1 MAAPV
6 APAPSLEATY
16 KVREIEGVLDLYF
29 YRKVG
34 FVLAKFCDQLGMSPI
49 GVTLLGGVFGLVAGH
64 LYFYQNL
71 AVNVLGMILQ
81 MTANAFDNADGQLA
95 RLQNRESRL
104 GRILDGVVDYVV
116 WLGVYLHLILRY
128 VAGGGTAGIWIVALV
143 AMASHATQSAAADY
157 ARHAYLHFAKNR
169 RELESSAQLRAE
181 PAPGPWSKLLRG
193 LYVNLVWRQE
203 KMSPALTKLR
213 DEVGRH
219 FSHQVPDWLQS
230 RYEDNAQP
238 TLKWWR
244 LFMANTRMAF
254 LFLFLLL
261 GQPVWFFWIEITV
274 FNLLLIYLLSQQQRM
289 ATFCLEVLSG
299 RTA

>member
-6 APAPSLEATY
+6 AQAPSFEASY

-34 FVLAKFCDQLGMSPI
+34 FQLAKLSDRIGLSPV
-49 GVTLLGGVFGLVAGH
+49 GVTLVGGVFGLLAGH
-64 LYFYQNL
+64 LYFYQNV
-71 AVNVLGMILQ
+71 AVNLLGMILQ
-81 MTANAFDNADGQLA
+81 ITANAFDNADGQLA

-104 GRILDGVVDYVV
+104 GRILDGVVDYLV
-116 WLGVYLHLILRY
+116 WLGIYVHLVLRH
-128 VAGGGTAGIWIVALV
+128 VEHGGTEAIWLVALL

-169 RELESSAQLRAE
+169 RELESSAQLQAE
-181 PAPGPWSKLLRG
+181 PAAGLFSKLLRG
-193 LYVNLVWRQE
+193 LYANLVWRQE
-203 KMSPALTKLR
+203 KLSPALTKLR
-213 DEVGRH
+213 DEVNRD
-219 FSHQVPDWLQS
+219 FSHHLPDSLRS
-230 RYEDNAQP
+230 RYENRAQP

-254 LFLFLLL
+254 LFLFLLI
-261 GQPVWFFWIEITV
+261 GQPVWFFWVEITI
-274 FNLLLIYLLSQQQRM
+274 FNALLIYLLSQQQRM
-289 ATFCLEVLSG
+289 AIFCLEVLSG